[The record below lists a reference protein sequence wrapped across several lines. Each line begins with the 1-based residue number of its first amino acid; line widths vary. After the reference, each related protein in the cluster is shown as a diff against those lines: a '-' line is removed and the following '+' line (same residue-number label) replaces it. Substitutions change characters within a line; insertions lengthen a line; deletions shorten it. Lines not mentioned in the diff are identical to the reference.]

1 MTTVRRRRL
10 GVRRVPLRRS
20 RVRRSRPRLPRVSLR
35 IVAAIVA
42 LVVLLGGAWLWLRDS
57 SLVAV
62 RRVTVTGVSG
72 PDASQI
78 RSALIAAA
86 LDMTTLDVQMSR
98 LNTAVAPYPVVKGLS
113 VSTQFPHGMRIRVAE
128 QVPVA
133 IVVAGT
139 MRTAVSVDGTL
150 LRAASVTASLPTV
163 AVPVEP
169 GGTRLTG
176 LTLSVVRLLGAAP
189 YALLAKVQAASVDPD
204 HGLVAQLR
212 NGPSIYFGDGGEA
225 SQKWMAAAAVIG
237 DPGSAGA
244 SYIDVT
250 DPRRPAAGTGGGGG

>member
-1 MTTVRRRRL
+1 VR
-10 GVRRVPLRRS
+10 
-20 RVRRSRPRLPRVSLR
+20 LR

-42 LVVLLGGAWLWLRDS
+42 VLVFLGGAWLWLRDS

-78 RSALIAAA
+78 RSVLIATA
-86 LDMTTLDVQMSR
+86 LDMTTLDVQMSQ
-98 LNTAVAPYPVVKGLS
+98 LNTVVAPYPVVKALS
-113 VSTQFPHGMRIRVAE
+113 VSTQFPHGMRIRVTE

-139 MRTAVSVDGTL
+139 IRTAVAADGTL

-176 LTLSVVRLLGAAP
+176 PTLGVVRLLGAAP

-204 HGLVAQLR
+204 HGLVAQMR
-212 NGPSIYFGDGGEA
+212 NGPSIYFGGGGEA
-225 SQKWMAAAAVIG
+225 AQKWMAAALVMG

-250 DPRRPAAGTGGGGG
+250 DPRRPAAGAGKGGG